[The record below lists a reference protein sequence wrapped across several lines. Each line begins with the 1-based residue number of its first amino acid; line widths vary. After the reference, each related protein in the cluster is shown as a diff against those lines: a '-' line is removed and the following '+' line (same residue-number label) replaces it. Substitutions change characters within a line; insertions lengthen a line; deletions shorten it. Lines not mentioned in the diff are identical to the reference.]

1 MNKKLQNNT
10 LSIKASDIIKSKLEK
25 ISEEY
30 GLSSAATLR
39 FLITKEYLNLFP
51 SGDRVE

>member
-1 MNKKLQNNT
+1 MNKKIQNNT
-10 LSIKASDIIKSKLEK
+10 LSIKASDTIKTKLEK

-39 FLITKEYLNLFP
+39 FLITKEYSNIF
-51 SGDRVE
+51 SVGDRVE